1 MYQTKIIV
9 QSRGGEAARSALEA
23 SKEKTRCMTIHME
36 AKTALRR
43 FYRNYKN
50 RENRSAFGIKFNF
63 QILTNKN
70 KKPSGFSNSS
80 IDFYSKFNF

>member
-1 MYQTKIIV
+1 LYKAE
-9 QSRGGEAARSALEA
+9 GGEAARSALEA
-23 SKEKTRCMTIHME
+23 SEEKTRCMTIHME

-50 RENRSAFGIKFNF
+50 RKNWLAFGTKFNF
-63 QILTNKN
+63 QILTNEN